1 MKKFVSIL
9 LSTIMLVSCFST
21 VALAEDAIFGFA
33 DATVSETEVSI
44 PVYASKVPS
53 GLSNLSAIS
62 LWYSYD
68 KEYLTYKS
76 TEDGTLTGLSGYSN
90 DGVVLWFDN
99 TADGSKS
106 INGDNLGK
114 ENPLFTVVFTVN
126 AVPSEGI
133 WVKISNSKISDTEG
147 RIAKSPEAYKVIEGY
162 VSFGTSS
169 DDSGTTTPDGSTT
182 NPDGGSTNP
191 DGGSTTPDGG
201 TTTPDSGT
209 TTPDGG
215 NNNTQGGNI
224 LSNTGSDNSG
234 GRDDRPSSSPIVI
247 APAPSAPTKASQV
260 FSDVSDSHWAA
271 DYALKLH
278 QKGIVSG
285 DANGNANL
293 ENKITREE
301 TAKLALLVNDIIP
314 SGTSVKASDSA
325 SVSAWA
331 VPYMATAVEKGIFS
345 GYSDGSVKPKANI
358 TRQEM
363 VTVIIKALG
372 IKVDEKAFLEFTDNK
387 VITWSAPYIA
397 KAVELGFV
405 GGYEDGSFKPTKDIT
420 RAEAFKIFAKVL
432 EYKQK

>member
-1 MKKFVSIL
+1 MKKIISIL
-9 LSTIMLVSCFST
+9 ISAIMLVSCFST
-21 VALAEDAIFGFA
+21 VALAEDAIFGFG
-33 DATVSETEVSI
+33 DAQISDTEVSI

-53 GLSNLSAIS
+53 GLSNLSAVS

-76 TEDGTLTGLSGYSN
+76 TEDGTLTGLSDYSN

-106 INGDNLGK
+106 INGDNLGEDK
-114 ENPLFTVVFTVN
+114 PLFTVVFTVN
-126 AVPSEGI
+126 AVPDEGI

-147 RIAKSPEAYKVIEGY
+147 NIAKSPEAYKVIESY
-162 VSFGTSS
+162 LRFGDEN
-169 DDSGTTTPDGSTT
+169 DD
-182 NPDGGSTNP
+182 
-191 DGGSTTPDGG
+191 
-201 TTTPDSGT
+201 TTTPDSG
-209 TTPDGG
+209 
-215 NNNTQGGNI
+215 NNNTQSGNI
-224 LSNTGSDNSG
+224 LSNTGSNNSG
-234 GRDDRPSSSPIVI
+234 GRDDRPPSSPIVI

-260 FSDVSDSHWAA
+260 FSDVSDTHWAA

-285 DANGNANL
+285 DSNGNANL

-314 SGTSVKASDSA
+314 GGTSVKASDSA

>member
-1 MKKFVSIL
+1 MKKFISIL
-9 LSTIMLVSCFST
+9 ISAIMLVSCFST
-21 VALAEDAIFGFA
+21 VALAEDAIFGFG
-33 DATVSETEVSI
+33 DAQISDTEVSI
-44 PVYASKVPS
+44 PVYASAVPS
-53 GLSNLSAIS
+53 GLSNLSAVS

-68 KEYLTYKS
+68 KEYLTYKA

-106 INGDNLGK
+106 ISGDNLGK
-114 ENPLFTVVFTVN
+114 DNPLFTVVFTVN
-126 AVPSEGI
+126 AVPGEGI

-147 RIAKSPEAYKVIEGY
+147 VIAKSPDAYKVIEGY
-162 VSFGTSS
+162 VSFGSGSEDGDITTP
-169 DDSGTTTPDGSTT
+169 DGDGTTTPDG
-182 NPDGGSTNP
+182 D
-191 DGGSTTPDGG
+191 G
-201 TTTPDSGT
+201 TTTPGGDST
-209 TTPDGG
+209 TTPDGDG
-215 NNNTQGGNI
+215 TTTPGDNNNNNDNTQSGNI
-224 LSNTGSDNSG
+224 SSNNSG
-234 GRDDRPSSSPIVI
+234 GRDDRPSSSPVII

-260 FSDVSDSHWAA
+260 FSDVSDTHWAA
-271 DYALKLH
+271 DYALMLH

-285 DANGNANL
+285 DSNGKANL

-301 TAKLALLVNDIIP
+301 TAKLALLVNDIVP
-314 SGTSVKASDSA
+314 GGTNVKASDSA

-372 IKVDEKAFLEFTDNK
+372 IEVEEQVFLEFTDNK

>member
-33 DATVSETEVSI
+33 DAQVSETEVSI

-114 ENPLFTVVFTVN
+114 DNPLFTVVFTVN

-162 VSFGTSS
+162 VSFGSGS
-169 DDSGTTTPDGSTT
+169 EDDDTTTPDGDGTTTPDGGTT
-182 NPDGGSTNP
+182 NPDGGST
-191 DGGSTTPDGG
+191 TTPGG
-201 TTTPDSGT
+201 DSTTTP
-209 TTPDGG
+209 GG
-215 NNNTQGGNI
+215 NDNNNDNTQSGNI
-224 LSNTGSDNSG
+224 SSNTGSDNSG
-234 GRDDRPSSSPIVI
+234 GRDDRPSSSPIII

>member
-1 MKKFVSIL
+1 MKKFISIL
-9 LSTIMLVSCFST
+9 LSAIMLVSCFST

-33 DATVSETEVSI
+33 DATVSDTEVSI

-53 GLSNLSAIS
+53 GLSNLSAVS

-68 KEYLTYKS
+68 KEYLTYKA
-76 TEDGTLTGLSGYSN
+76 TEDGTLTGLSGHSN

-106 INGDNLGK
+106 INGDNLG
-114 ENPLFTVVFTVN
+114 EDNPLFTVVFTVN
-126 AVPSEGI
+126 AVPDEGI

-147 RIAKSPEAYKVIEGY
+147 NIAKSPEAYKVIEGY
-162 VSFGTSS
+162 VSFG
-169 DDSGTTTPDGSTT
+169 SGGNTTPDDS
-182 NPDGGSTNP
+182 
-191 DGGSTTPDGG
+191 GSTTPD
-201 TTTPDSGT
+201 S
-209 TTPDGG
+209 G

-224 LSNTGSDNSG
+224 SSNTGSNNSG

-260 FSDVSDSHWAA
+260 FSDVADTHWAA
-271 DYALKLH
+271 DYAVKLH

-285 DANGNANL
+285 DSNGNANL

-314 SGTSVKASDSA
+314 SGTSVKATDSA

-331 VPYMATAVEKGIFS
+331 VPYMATAVGKGIFS